1 MTINF
6 IRLGSKTAGRV
17 LVFLAYLLFAA
28 VFILP
33 LSTAQAADS
42 SNMNKSPEEIVQQ
55 MKERLRLTEEQVAKI
70 RPIIDE
76 SFNKCRDILDN
87 NGQDKKANRS
97 ALQEVRWKTDM
108 KLGQILTEQQMS
120 DYQNFFEEKIEKSQQ
135 DDMHHGKGGRSGG
148 GMRAF

>member
-6 IRLGSKTAGRV
+6 IRLDSKTAGRV
-17 LVFLAYLLFAA
+17 LVLLAYLLFVA

-70 RPIIDE
+70 SPIIDE
-76 SFNKCRDILDN
+76 SFNKRRDILDN
-87 NGQDKKANRS
+87 NGQDKKSNRS

-120 DYQNFFEEKIEKSQQ
+120 DYQNFFEEKSEKSQQ

>member
-6 IRLGSKTAGRV
+6 ISLGSKTAGRV
-17 LVFLAYLLFAA
+17 LGIFASLLCAA

-33 LSTAQAADS
+33 LSTAQAADP

-55 MKERLRLTEEQVAKI
+55 MKERLRLTEEQVTKI
-70 RPIIDE
+70 RPVIEE
-76 SFNKCRDILDN
+76 SFNKRHDILDN
-87 NGQDKKANRS
+87 NGQDKKTTRS

-108 KLGQILTEQQMS
+108 KLGQILTEEQMS
-120 DYQNFFEEKIEKSQQ
+120 DYQNLFEEKSEKSQQ
-135 DDMHHGKGGRSGG
+135 DDMHHGKGGHSGG

>member
-17 LVFLAYLLFAA
+17 LVLLAYLLFAA

-70 RPIIDE
+70 SPIIDE
-76 SFNKCRDILDN
+76 SFNKRRDILDN
-87 NGQDKKANRS
+87 NGQDKKSNRS

-120 DYQNFFEEKIEKSQQ
+120 DYQNFFEEKSEKSQQ

>member
-6 IRLGSKTAGRV
+6 IRLDTKTAGRV
-17 LVFLAYLLFAA
+17 LVLLAYLLFAA

-87 NGQDKKANRS
+87 NGQDKKSNRS

-120 DYQNFFEEKIEKSQQ
+120 DYQNFFEEKSEKSQQ

>member
-17 LVFLAYLLFAA
+17 LVLLAYLLFAA

-87 NGQDKKANRS
+87 NGQDKKSNRS

-120 DYQNFFEEKIEKSQQ
+120 DYQNFFEEKSEKSQQ

>member
-6 IRLGSKTAGRV
+6 IRLDSKTVGRV
-17 LVFLAYLLFAA
+17 LVLLAYLLFAA

-87 NGQDKKANRS
+87 NGQDKKSNRS

-120 DYQNFFEEKIEKSQQ
+120 DYQNFFEEKSEKSQQ

>member
-6 IRLGSKTAGRV
+6 IRLDTKTAGRV
-17 LVFLAYLLFAA
+17 LVLLAYLLFVA

-76 SFNKCRDILDN
+76 SFNKRRDILDN
-87 NGQDKKANRS
+87 NGQDKKSNRS

-120 DYQNFFEEKIEKSQQ
+120 DYQNFFEEKSEKSQQ

>member
-17 LVFLAYLLFAA
+17 LVLLASLLFAT
-28 VFILP
+28 VFMFP
-33 LSTAQAADS
+33 LSPALTADS
-42 SNMNKSPEEIVQQ
+42 SNMTNSPEEIVEQ
-55 MKERLRLTEEQVAKI
+55 MKERLRLTEEQVTKI
-70 RPIIDE
+70 RPVIEE
-76 SFNKCRDILDN
+76 SFNKRRDILNN
-87 NGQDKKANRS
+87 NGQDKKTNRS

-108 KLGQILTEQQMS
+108 KLGQILTEEQMS
-120 DYQNFFEEKIEKSQQ
+120 DYQNLFEEKSEKSQQ

>member
-6 IRLGSKTAGRV
+6 IRLDSKTAGRV
-17 LVFLAYLLFAA
+17 LVLLAYLLFAA

-87 NGQDKKANRS
+87 NGQDKKSNRS

-120 DYQNFFEEKIEKSQQ
+120 DYQNFFEEKSEKSQQ

>member
-6 IRLGSKTAGRV
+6 IRLDSKTAGRV
-17 LVFLAYLLFAA
+17 LVLLAYLLFAA
-28 VFILP
+28 GFILP

-70 RPIIDE
+70 SPIIDE
-76 SFNKCRDILDN
+76 SFNKRRDILDN
-87 NGQDKKANRS
+87 NGQDKKSNRS

-120 DYQNFFEEKIEKSQQ
+120 DYQNFFEEKSEKSQQ

>member
-6 IRLGSKTAGRV
+6 IRLDTKTAGRV
-17 LVFLAYLLFAA
+17 LVLLAYLLFVA

-70 RPIIDE
+70 SPIIDE

-87 NGQDKKANRS
+87 NGQDKKSNRS

-120 DYQNFFEEKIEKSQQ
+120 DYQNFFEEKSEKSQQ

>member
-6 IRLGSKTAGRV
+6 IRLDTKTAGRV
-17 LVFLAYLLFAA
+17 LVLLAYLLFVA

-87 NGQDKKANRS
+87 NGQDKKSNRS

-120 DYQNFFEEKIEKSQQ
+120 DYQNFFEEKSEKSQQ
-135 DDMHHGKGGRSGG
+135 DDMHHGKGGRSEG

>member
-17 LVFLAYLLFAA
+17 LVLLAYLLFVA

-87 NGQDKKANRS
+87 NGQDKKSNRS

-120 DYQNFFEEKIEKSQQ
+120 DYQNFFEEKSEKSQQ

>member
-17 LVFLAYLLFAA
+17 LVLLAYLLFAA

-70 RPIIDE
+70 SPIIDE
-76 SFNKCRDILDN
+76 SFNKRRDILDN
-87 NGQDKKANRS
+87 NGQDKKSNRS
-97 ALQEVRWKTDM
+97 ALKEVRWKTDM

-120 DYQNFFEEKIEKSQQ
+120 DYQNFFEEKSEKSQQ

>member
-6 IRLGSKTAGRV
+6 ISLGSKTAGRV
-17 LVFLAYLLFAA
+17 LVLLASLLFAA

-33 LSTAQAADS
+33 LSRAQAADS

-55 MKERLRLTEEQVAKI
+55 MKERLRLTEDQVTKI
-70 RPIIDE
+70 RPVIEE
-76 SFNKCRDILDN
+76 SFNKRRDILDN
-87 NGQDKKANRS
+87 NGQDKKTNRS

-108 KLGQILTEQQMS
+108 KLGLILTEEQMT
-120 DYQNFFEEKIEKSQQ
+120 DYQNLFEEKGEKSQQ

>member
-6 IRLGSKTAGRV
+6 IRLSSKTAGRV
-17 LVFLAYLLFAA
+17 LVLLASLLFAV
-28 VFILP
+28 VFILR
-33 LSTAQAADS
+33 LSSSQAADS

-70 RPIIDE
+70 RPVIEE
-76 SFNKCRDILDN
+76 SFNKRRDILDN
-87 NGQDKKANRS
+87 NGQDKKTNRS

-108 KLGQILTEQQMS
+108 KLGLILTEEQMT
-120 DYQNFFEEKIEKSQQ
+120 DYQNLFEEKGEKSQQ

>member
-6 IRLGSKTAGRV
+6 IRLDTKTAGRV
-17 LVFLAYLLFAA
+17 LVLLAYLLFVA

-70 RPIIDE
+70 SPIIDE
-76 SFNKCRDILDN
+76 SFNKRRDILDN
-87 NGQDKKANRS
+87 NGQDKKSNRS

-120 DYQNFFEEKIEKSQQ
+120 DYQNFFEEKSEKSQQ

>member
-6 IRLGSKTAGRV
+6 IRLDTKTAGRV
-17 LVFLAYLLFAA
+17 LVLLAYLLFVA

-87 NGQDKKANRS
+87 NGQDKKSNRS

-120 DYQNFFEEKIEKSQQ
+120 DYQNFFEEKSEKSQQ

>member
-17 LVFLAYLLFAA
+17 LVLLAYLLFAA

-42 SNMNKSPEEIVQQ
+42 SNMNKAPEEIVQQ

-70 RPIIDE
+70 SPIIDE
-76 SFNKCRDILDN
+76 SFNKRRDILDN
-87 NGQDKKANRS
+87 NGQDKKSNRS

-120 DYQNFFEEKIEKSQQ
+120 DYQNFFEEKSEKSQQ

>member
-17 LVFLAYLLFAA
+17 LVLLASLLFAV
-28 VFILP
+28 VFILR
-33 LSTAQAADS
+33 LSSSQAADS

-70 RPIIDE
+70 RPVIEE
-76 SFNKCRDILDN
+76 SFNKRRDILDN
-87 NGQDKKANRS
+87 NGQDKKTNRS

-108 KLGQILTEQQMS
+108 KLGLILTEEQMT
-120 DYQNFFEEKIEKSQQ
+120 DYQNLFEEKGEKSQQ